1 MFLLY
6 IQTVFMMKRLQ
17 ACQFRLEPTFEQRIL
32 LRKFAGCVRVVW
44 NKGLALQQARHQA
57 GEKKLGYA
65 GLCKALTAWRNDPET
80 PWLAEAAVD
89 VEQQILRDLETA
101 YKRFFDKLSDFPRFK
116 KKGARDSF
124 RFPQPKSIRLD
135 QAGERILLP
144 KLGWLNYRRSRKVQG
159 LVRNVTVRLK
169 AGHWY
174 VSIQTERKVAEPCH
188 PAATAVGIDMGIVR
202 FATLWDG
209 QKETVIQPLSSLKR
223 HAVRLAKAQRQMSR
237 KVKFSSNWKRAK
249 VRVQRIHGQIA
260 NARNDFLH
268 KTSHAI
274 SKNHAMIVVEDL
286 QVKNMSRS
294 ASGTLAEPGRKVRAK
309 SGLNKSILD
318 QGWGEFGRQLDYK
331 SAWKGGW
338 LVAVPPANTSRECPV
353 CGHTCAEN
361 RKSQSVFVCV
371 ACGHTENADLV
382 ASKNIRGRGLNSPKA
397 RAIGRIACEV
407 SGVSVPPAAGT
418 HRSEQPA
425 HAD

>member
-17 ACQFRLEPTFEQRIL
+17 AYKFRLEPTFEQRTL

-44 NKGLALQQARHQA
+44 NKGLALQQARHEA

-65 GLCKALTAWRNDPET
+65 GLCKELTAWRNDPET
-80 PWLAEAAVD
+80 PWLAEASVD

-135 QAGERILLP
+135 QAGEKILLP
-144 KLGWLNYRRSRKVQG
+144 KLGWLSYRRSRKVQG
-159 LVRNVTVRLK
+159 LVRNVTVSLK

-174 VSIQTERKVAEPCH
+174 VSIQTERQVAEPCH
-188 PAATAVGIDMGIVR
+188 PATTVAGIDLGVVR

-209 QKETVIQPLSSLKR
+209 QKETVIQPLSSFKR

-237 KVKFSSNWKRAK
+237 KVKFSRNWTRAK

-260 NARNDFLH
+260 NARSDFLH

-274 SKNHAMIVVEDL
+274 SKNHAMIVVEAL

-294 ASGTLAEPGRKVRAK
+294 ASGNRVEPGRNVRAK

-318 QGWGEFGRQLDYK
+318 QGWGEFARQLEYK
-331 SAWKGGW
+331 TAWTGGW
-338 LVAVPPANTSRECPV
+338 LVAVPPANTSRECPA
-353 CGHTCAEN
+353 CGHTCADN
-361 RKSQSVFVCV
+361 RKSQSVFLCV
-371 ACGHTENADLV
+371 ACGHAEHADLV
-382 ASKNIRGRGLNSPKA
+382 ASKNIRGRGLNSPKV
-397 RAIGRIACEV
+397 RTIGRIACEV

-425 HAD
+425 HAG

>member
-1 MFLLY
+1 
-6 IQTVFMMKRLQ
+6 MKRLQ
-17 ACQFRLEPTFEQRIL
+17 AYKFRLEPTLQQRIL

-44 NKGLALQQARHQA
+44 NKGLALQQTRHEA

-65 GLCKALTAWRNDPET
+65 GLCKELTAWRNDPDT
-80 PWLAEAAVD
+80 PWLAEASVD

-124 RFPQPKSIRLD
+124 RFPQPKSIKLD

-144 KLGWLNYRRSRKVQG
+144 KLGWLKYRRSRKVLG
-159 LVRNVTVRLK
+159 LVRNVTVSLK

-188 PAATAVGIDMGIVR
+188 PAAKAAGIDMGVVR

-209 QKETVIQPLSSLKR
+209 QQETVIQPLSSFKR
-223 HAVRLAKAQRQMSR
+223 HETRLAKAQRQMSR

-249 VRVQRIHGQIA
+249 ARVQRIHSQIA

-268 KTSHAI
+268 QTSHTI

-294 ASGTLAEPGRKVRAK
+294 ASGNLAEPGRNVRAK

-318 QGWGEFGRQLDYK
+318 QGWGEFSRQLDYK

-338 LVAVPPANTSRECPV
+338 LVAIPPANTSRECPD
-353 CGHTCAEN
+353 CGHTCADN
-361 RKSQSVFVCV
+361 RKSQSVFTCV
-371 ACGHTENADLV
+371 LCGHTENADLV

-407 SGVSVPPAAGT
+407 SGALMPPAAGT
-418 HRSEQPA
+418 HRSEQPTFV
-425 HAD
+425 D

>member
-6 IQTVFMMKRLQ
+6 IQTAFMMKRLQ
-17 ACQFRLEPTFEQRIL
+17 AYKFRLEPTFEQRIL
-32 LRKFAGCVRVVW
+32 FRKFAGCVRVVW
-44 NKGLALQQARHQA
+44 NKGLVLQQARHQA

-65 GLCKALTAWRNDPET
+65 GLCKELTAWRNDPET
-80 PWLAEAAVD
+80 PWLAEASVD

-159 LVRNVTVRLK
+159 LVRNVTVSLK

-188 PAATAVGIDMGIVR
+188 PATTVAGIDLGVVR

-209 QKETVIQPLSSLKR
+209 QKETVIQPLSSFKR
-223 HAVRLAKAQRQMSR
+223 HAVRLARAQRQMSR
-237 KVKFSSNWKRAK
+237 KVRFSSNWKRAK

-294 ASGTLAEPGRKVRAK
+294 ASGNLVEPGRNVRAK

-318 QGWGEFGRQLDYK
+318 QGWGEFARQLDYK
-331 SAWKGGW
+331 TAWKGGW
-338 LVAVPPANTSRECPV
+338 LVAVPPANTSRECPA
-353 CGHTCAEN
+353 CGHTCADN
-361 RKSQSVFVCV
+361 RKSQSVFLCV

-382 ASKNIRGRGLNSPKA
+382 ASKNIRGRGLNSPKV
-397 RAIGRIACEV
+397 RTIGRIACEV